1 MMANFL
7 ILIEKAHAIP
17 TEFGDASDLGDYVNK
32 ILYGNGSG
40 IPGLVDILGSI
51 AFLVFIIAGYIY
63 MTSQGDQAKV
73 GLAKELIIGAI
84 TGILLLFL
92 IGVLRSQ
99 IGF

>member
-1 MMANFL
+1 MINFL
-7 ILIEKAHAIP
+7 IPIQQALAADQPTDFGPAGDLGAYVNLILPKLIEV
-17 TEFGDASDLGDYVNK
+17 LG
-32 ILYGNGSG
+32 G
-40 IPGLVDILGSI
+40 I

-63 MTSQGDQAKV
+63 MTSQGDQAKI

-92 IGVLRSQ
+92 IGVLKSQ

>member
-1 MMANFL
+1 MISNFL
-7 ILIEKAHAIP
+7 ILTGKALAIP
-17 TEFGDASDLGDYVNK
+17 VENPDGSQAVDVSNFGDYINVYLPAIMG
-32 ILYGNGSG
+32 IIGS
-40 IPGLVDILGSI
+40 LAL
-51 AFLVFIIAGYIY
+51 LVFIIAGYIY
-63 MTSQGDQAKV
+63 MTSQGDQAKI

>member
-1 MMANFL
+1 MINILL
-7 ILIEKAHAIP
+7 ILIGKVKAIP
-17 TEFGDASDLGDYVNK
+17 VENPG
-32 ILYGNGSG
+32 GSG
-40 IPGLVDILGSI
+40 TVDVGNFGEYINVYLPAIIGILGSI

-63 MTSQGDQAKV
+63 MTSQGDQAKI

-92 IGVLRSQ
+92 IGVLKTQ

>member
-1 MMANFL
+1 MINNFL
-7 ILIEKAHAIP
+7 ILVGKAHAIP
-17 TEFGDASDLGDYVNK
+17 TEFGPAGDLGAYVNL
-32 ILYGNGSG
+32 IL
-40 IPGLVDILGSI
+40 PAVTKILGSI

-92 IGVLRSQ
+92 ISVLKNQ
-99 IGF
+99 IGGF